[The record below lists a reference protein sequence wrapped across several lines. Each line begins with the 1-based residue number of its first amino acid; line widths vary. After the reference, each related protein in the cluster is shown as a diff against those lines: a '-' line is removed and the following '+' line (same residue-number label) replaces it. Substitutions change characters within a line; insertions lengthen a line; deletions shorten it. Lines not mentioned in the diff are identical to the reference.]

1 MTTPETLCQEF
12 EPDRPYASDWIVDR
26 VVLTNDAR
34 HSVAP
39 LKVYYPFYVQGHLAD
54 DGTPFAWIVPSIA
67 DWRYDLTHAKYDDA
81 VLEAFGLDPQTIVDY
96 FDGE

>member
-12 EPDRPYASDWIVDR
+12 EPDRPYAPDWIVSR
-26 VVLTNDAR
+26 IALTNDAR

-39 LKVYYPFYVQGHLAD
+39 LKVYYPFFVEGHLAD
-54 DGTPFAWIVPSIA
+54 DNTPFSWIVPSIA
-67 DWRYDLTHAKYDDA
+67 DWRYDLTNASYDDD
-81 VLEAFGLDPQTIVDY
+81 VLRAFGLDDITIVDL